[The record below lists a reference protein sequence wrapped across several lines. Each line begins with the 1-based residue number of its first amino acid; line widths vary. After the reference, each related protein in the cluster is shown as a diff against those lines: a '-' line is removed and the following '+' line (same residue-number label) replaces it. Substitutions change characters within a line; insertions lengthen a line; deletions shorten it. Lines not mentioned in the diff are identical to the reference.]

1 MAKKNQ
7 KEKKKFS
14 LFTKG
19 SPDYFIL
26 ITVMILVAF
35 GLVMVLSASSP
46 SALAESNGKSSYG
59 YISKQAFSAVIGLVA
74 MLALSKIDYHIYR
87 KLKWLI
93 YIVCI
98 VFLVLVGFIGTGANR
113 SQTLDYYCRN

>member
-1 MAKKNQ
+1 MAKKAQ

-19 SPDYFIL
+19 SLDYFIW

-35 GLVMVLSASSP
+35 GLVMVLSASAP

-59 YISKQAFSAVIGLVA
+59 YISKQAFSAVLGLVA
-74 MLALSKIDYHIYR
+74 MMALSKVDYHIYR

-93 YIVCI
+93 YLIFIVL
-98 VFLVLVGFIGTGANR
+98 LVLVGFFGIDANR
-113 SQTLDYYCRN
+113 CETLD